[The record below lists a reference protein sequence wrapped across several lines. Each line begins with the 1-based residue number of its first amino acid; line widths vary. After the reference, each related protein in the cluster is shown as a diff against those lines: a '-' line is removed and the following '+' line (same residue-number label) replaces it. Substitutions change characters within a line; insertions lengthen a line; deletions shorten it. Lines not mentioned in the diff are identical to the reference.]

1 MVDPTSMSPGSLMP
15 PYPWLAT
22 NIMDHADVPAKIR
35 TLQKL
40 GVPYP
45 EGYDAQANAD
55 LTLQA
60 NKIAANLKTA
70 GVEVMPESEMV
81 ALIAYLQRLGTD
93 IKKTTASNP

>member
-1 MVDPTSMSPGSLMP
+1 
-15 PYPWLAT
+15 
-22 NIMDHADVPAKIR
+22 MDHSDLPAKIR

-45 EGYDAQANAD
+45 EGYDVQANAD